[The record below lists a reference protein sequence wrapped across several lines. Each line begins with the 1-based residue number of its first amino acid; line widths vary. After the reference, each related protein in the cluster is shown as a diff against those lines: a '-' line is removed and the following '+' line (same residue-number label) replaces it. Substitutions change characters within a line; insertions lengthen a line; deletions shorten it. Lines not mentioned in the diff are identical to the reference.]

1 VQEQSLSHGSGPCH
15 AIGYGPQQELHAG
28 ISRRRESLQRLQ
40 RPGVTRPIREFC
52 ELPILK
58 PAENSKPTEETIPT
72 PIKLHESA

>member
-1 VQEQSLSHGSGPCH
+1 MARSKSCMRAFRG
-15 AIGYGPQQELHAG
+15 AG
-28 ISRRRESLQRLQ
+28 ESLQRLQ